1 MSDPISPD
9 PASINSPDP
18 VVVQPPASG
27 AGTELQPNIAATL
40 ACFFSILGGL
50 VFLVLEKKNR
60 FVRFYAMQSFLFG
73 VISFA
78 LFFTIAIVATVLSKM
93 PLLGGLF
100 ALIFWPVYLL
110 TFFGFVAVS
119 IITMVNA
126 FKNKEWEIPYIG
138 PIARKQLISGPLSKL

>member
-9 PASINSPDP
+9 PASENSSDP
-18 VVVQPPASG
+18 ALVQPPGSG

-40 ACFFSILGGL
+40 ACFLSILGGL
-50 VFLVLEKKNR
+50 VFLVLEKKNK

-73 VISFA
+73 VVSFT
-78 LFFTIAIVATVLSKM
+78 LFFTVAIVATVLSKM

-100 ALIFWPVYLL
+100 ALIFWPVYILIFL
-110 TFFGFVAVS
+110 GFVAVS
-119 IITMVNA
+119 IITMMNA